1 MNARE
6 IFEIS
11 PRKMKYY
18 DKKLIFLVPGDPDQI
33 LPIKTTIQ
41 VKKKLKKVKIACP
54 DLLCFNNSL
63 SCWRH
68 ICSYSGYFVLF
79 EAESGGIYSN
89 FPAFYIYCN
98 QNQSA
103 VNSHECKPFQE

>member
-41 VKKKLKKVKIACP
+41 VKK
-54 DLLCFNNSL
+54 S
-63 SCWRH
+63 
-68 ICSYSGYFVLF
+68 
-79 EAESGGIYSN
+79 
-89 FPAFYIYCN
+89 
-98 QNQSA
+98 
-103 VNSHECKPFQE
+103 